1 MGEGPGERLLLIM
14 KQRQFI
20 IGTAA
25 AGAAALLLSIAAAC
39 TDEREERYSSGERIG
54 FAVDLWEEGETGQA
68 ARTRGAEL
76 ATGGAPAGTL
86 PADTVPAV
94 QVIALKGD
102 DAGEQLYLHAL
113 ITDGIG
119 QETDGQGA
127 GAVTAQGVD
136 GMAAQDVNGMAAPYA
151 GAATKAVPVATATM
165 YDEMAVTAFVY
176 PASDSW
182 PSAYTGGSTESYMR
196 TVRGKKSE
204 SWSTSYYWPGAARR
218 ISFFASAPYGSPGL
232 TAFNNGTSGN
242 PPHLSYTVPA
252 DVADQKDLLVA
263 ASTDRPGNTNTDED
277 LTMKHALTGVRFV
290 TGDNM
295 LPGTV
300 SKITL
305 KGVYGTGSLPMAASP
320 AWDNQ
325 GGARDFELTLSPV
338 ATAPDPQLPG
348 TELTPEAATFMML
361 PQTLPTNAQ
370 IEIEYRDNLTNTT
383 RTLTANIAGSTWA
396 MGKTVTYRI
405 STNSIVITPTLEVTP
420 PADYTYQGG
429 NGSYTVKSYASVS
442 GGGSTANVPIAWE
455 AEFSEDGVS
464 WSSTKPAWLTAFT
477 ASGTGSSSTSG
488 DVYTATVAAQVNSAP
503 ADPHNEA
510 LKNAAPVNDG
520 TNTNIYDLSTH
531 DGQGNTAPMR
541 TANCYIVNAAGRYKL
556 PLVYGN
562 AVDYVKVP
570 GTGKN
575 TSAYIAGTSDSRILS
590 PFINHRGA
598 GITDPYIYNNADCTP
613 DNCTLVWQDE
623 PNLVTDVGLSSDS
636 HFLEFTVGQATI
648 KQGNAVVA
656 VRDAS
661 NTILWSWHIWV
672 TDYKPGITGTTTPD
686 KEITNRQGKP
696 YKIMAFNLGW
706 CDGKEETYVERTVQV
721 RFKQKPTAGY
731 TPAATKTFIV
741 KQKAHTITE
750 IGNNTYYQWGRKDP
764 FVGALAGDINKTWY
778 DASGATHTN
787 ERPAISGFPYG
798 DACITSGITQPNT
811 FCVNYYMDNKYYN
824 LWDANNNTDSAN
836 DNPVVKTIYDP
847 CPVGYKMPPSNV
859 YTGFTT
865 TGSNTGYPSQFNV
878 SGAWN
883 NGWNFHCGLNYSGS
897 TVFFPAS
904 GYRNYNSAVPYY
916 VGSDAYC
923 WTAGPYRTYYGRS
936 LYFSPGYVRPLNGN
950 DRSNGFGVRAA
961 QEK

>member
-1 MGEGPGERLLLIM
+1 M

-25 AGAAALLLSIAAAC
+25 AGAAALLLSVAAAC
-39 TDEREERYSSGERIG
+39 TDEREERYSSEERIG

-151 GAATKAVPVATATM
+151 GAATKAAPVDNARM
-165 YDEMAVTAFVY
+165 YDEMAVTAFIY

-182 PSAYTGGSTESYMR
+182 PSAYTGGSAESYMR
-196 TVRGKKSE
+196 TVRVKKSE

-242 PPHLSYTVPA
+242 PPYLSYTVPA

-263 ASTDRPGNTNTDED
+263 TSTDRPGNTNTDEK

-305 KGVYGTGSLPMAASP
+305 KGVYSAGSLPMAASP
-320 AWDNQ
+320 AWRNQ
-325 GGARDFELTLSPV
+325 GGARNFELTLSPA
-338 ATAPDPQLPG
+338 ATAPDPPAPG
-348 TELTPEAATFMML
+348 TPLTPAAATFMML
-361 PQTLPTNAQ
+361 PQTLPAGAQ
-370 IEIEYRDNLTNTT
+370 IEVKYTDGLTNTP
-383 RTLTANIAGSTWA
+383 RTLTADIAGKTWP
-396 MGKTVTYRI
+396 MGKTITYRI
-405 STNSIVITPTLEVTP
+405 STSSIGITPTLEVTP

-455 AEFSEDGVS
+455 AEFSEDGGS
-464 WSSTKPAWLTAFT
+464 IWNANPPAWLTAFT
-477 ASGTGSSSTSG
+477 ASGTGNSSTSG
-488 DVYTATVAAQVNSAP
+488 DVYTATVAAQTSTS
-503 ADPHNEA
+503 ADPHTEA
-510 LKNAAPVNDG
+510 LKNAKPVNY
-520 TNTNIYDLSTH
+520 YDLSRH
-531 DGQGNTAPMR
+531 DYQGKIVPRR
-541 TANCYIVNAAGRYKL
+541 TANCYIVNAPGVYLL

-562 AVDYVKVP
+562 AIKN
-570 GTGKN
+570 GTTN
-575 TSAYIAGTSDSRILS
+575 SSAYTSTESGSNVLT

-598 GITDPYIYNNADCTP
+598 GITSPYIYNNAGCTP

-623 PNLVTDVGLSSDS
+623 PNLVTDVGLSWDK
-636 HFLEFTVGQATI
+636 HKLWFAVRQATI
-648 KQGNAVVA
+648 RQGNAVVA

-661 NTILWSWHIWV
+661 NTVLWSWHIWV
-672 TDYKPGITGTTTPD
+672 TDYKPGITTPD
-686 KEITNRQGKP
+686 KEITNHQDKK
-696 YKIMAFNLGW
+696 YKLMAFNLGW
-706 CDGKEETYVERTVQV
+706 CDGKTETYAERTVQV

-731 TPAATKTFIV
+731 TPAATQTFTV

-750 IGNNTYYQWGRKDP
+750 LGNNTYYQWGRKDP
-764 FVGALAGDINKTWY
+764 FVGALENPNDVYHSINKTWY
-778 DASGATHTN
+778 DADGSVMTNQTPATSIFSYYN
-787 ERPAISGFPYG
+787 
-798 DACITSGITQPNT
+798 ACITSGIQSPQTFNT
-811 FCVNYYMDNKYYN
+811 GYEMDYKYYN
-824 LWDANNNTDSAN
+824 LWDANNSYRFPN
-836 DNPVVKTIYDP
+836 DNSVVKTIYDP
-847 CPVGYKMPPSNV
+847 CPAGYKMPPGNV

-865 TGSNTGYPSQFNV
+865 TGNNISTASQFNV
-878 SGAWN
+878 QQPWN
-883 NGWNFHCGLNYSGS
+883 KGWNFYCNSS
-897 TVFFPAS
+897 RTETVFFPAS
-904 GYRNYNSAVPYY
+904 GFRHYVVVPHF
-916 VGSDAYC
+916 VGSLAFY
-923 WTAGPYRTYYGRS
+923 WTAGPDYTCRGWH
-936 LYFSPGYVRPLNGN
+936 LYFESGNVYPLSGS
-950 DRSNGFGVRAA
+950 DRSYGYGVRAV
-961 QEK
+961 QEE